1 MTLQEAIDLAI
12 NPKAE
17 WTYGIEVWITISM
30 HDDFFNVWV
39 GIADGLDNLFR
50 LNLPLLNFGRGTIG
64 GGGTT
69 SNVGWFMS
77 GPVPG
82 FSTRGLRP
90 PGENEAYRLL
100 SARPTDATYGTPIPI
115 DFSVRRDPGIPW
127 LSFLGMGPRIQIEIE
142 TLSGRAP
149 GSTATSGIQLEAV
162 QDGGL
167 LRAVGPSLQDPVAK
181 RASYTVTIDV
191 HGRSG

>member
-17 WTYGIEVWITISM
+17 WTYGITVSITISM
-30 HDDFFNVWV
+30 HDDFFTVLV
-39 GIADGLDNLFR
+39 GYADGQENMFR
-50 LNLPLLNFGRGTIG
+50 PNLPLLNFGRGTIG
-64 GGGTT
+64 GGGATT
-69 SNVGWFMS
+69 GIVGWFMS

-82 FSTRGLRP
+82 FSTRGLGP
-90 PGENEAYRLL
+90 AHGTDARLL
-100 SARPTDATYGTPIPI
+100 SSRPTDPTFGTAIPI

-127 LSFLGMGPRIQIEIE
+127 LRFLGMGPRIQIEIE
-142 TLSGRAP
+142 TLSGPAP
-149 GSTATSGIQLEAV
+149 GGTATRGIQLEAV

-181 RASYTVTIDV
+181 RASYTVTIQV
-191 HGRSG
+191 AGRS